1 MRFSNMRIQ
10 KFPPRFTAFTLIELL
25 IVIALM
31 AVLFQISI
39 TVFFSITKHQSL
51 DKDVETAYSYLL
63 KARNQ
68 TINGEAGRN
77 YGVRFASTSITLF
90 QGTTYSSAST
100 TAVYDFANKSYLDSI
115 ELSGG
120 TYDVYFQKITGS
132 PSATGT
138 LIFKISSDSIIQK
151 SMTIHGS
158 GLVEVQ

>member
-1 MRFSNMRIQ
+1 M
-10 KFPPRFTAFTLIELL
+10 IEMLVSVAVL
-25 IVIALM
+25 

-68 TINGEAGRN
+68 TINGESNAN
-77 YGVRFASTSITLF
+77 YGVRFASTSISLF
-90 QGTTYSSAST
+90 QGSIYST
-100 TAVYDFANKSYLDSI
+100 GGITAKYDFSNKSYLSSI
-115 ELSGG
+115 DLSGG
-120 TYDVYFQKITGS
+120 VYDVYFQKITGA

-138 LIFKISSDSIIQK
+138 LIYKIDSDSTIQK
-151 SMTIHGS
+151 KIIIHGS